1 MRRLPEAAFS
11 FLYIKSSLLTV
22 DLSQVILK
30 KYRQNKLL
38 A

>member
-11 FLYIKSSLLTV
+11 FIKYSLLTV